1 MEFWDINITK
11 KELKKVLKDKSNP
24 KFSSMA
30 ALLLS
35 RSNNP
40 SIIFKDY
47 IDKIVFVSNW
57 QKIKRKMRLDN
68 WNDQRILF
76 WDQIYKTLL
85 ETIDKDKIKR
95 GTQRLKNTDVDMQR
109 ISAEIKDFR
118 KKKGV
123 TQVKLAEMSG
133 LSQQTISFL
142 ERGYLNISLR
152 TFKKIADAL
161 ELSIELLERDYSG
174 K

>member
-76 WDQIYKTLL
+76 WDQVYKTLL
-85 ETIDKDKIKR
+85 ETIDKSKIKR
-95 GTQRLKNTDVDMQR
+95 GTQRLKSTDADMQR
-109 ISAEIKDFR
+109 ISSKIKDFR

-161 ELSIELLERDYSG
+161 ELSIELLERDHSG

>member
-1 MEFWDINITK
+1 MEFWDIKITK
-11 KELKKVLKDKSNP
+11 QELKKVLKDKSNP

-40 SIIFKDY
+40 SIVFKDY